1 LRIVDTHAHLSDLG
15 DREGVIK
22 RAKEAGIEAIVAVG
36 GNLET
41 SRATLEWAD
50 EFEEYVHPAIGIHP
64 SEWMDDDVP
73 ETLGFIE
80 ANLECCVAVG
90 EIGLDYWYKEARKSG
105 EIRERQREIYVELL
119 GMAESH
125 GKPASVHGRGA
136 WEDALELA
144 REHGPKQVVFHW
156 FSGSLEDLRGV
167 LDSGYMISA
176 TPAAEF
182 SKHHRAALAEAPLER
197 IVIETDSPVSYHG
210 KQAEPSD
217 ILRTLRSLADLKGL
231 PEEDVAEV
239 TTVNAKRFFGL

>member
-210 KQAEPSD
+210 KRAEPSD
-217 ILRTLRSLADLKGL
+217 IVRTLRSLAELKGL
-231 PEEDVAEV
+231 PEEGMQKGSLVYE
-239 TTVNAKRFFGL
+239 LWI